1 MILCLRVGSQ
11 CNMPDND
18 LCETPQPT
26 QQSVLNRPGKDKFIL
41 VLNLPQVLRKQS
53 LADDL
58 INIDPLQISIFGTI
72 VPDVAVPS
80 NEVRFG
86 GQSYNVSS
94 YTRPNYQ
101 PLTVNFVVE
110 ALEDTAFGSTARTN
124 TGGLQNNSASIT
136 LYASYASSESY
147 ATLSALVGTKCF
159 IRVKPTSAAL
169 SATNPGFELSST
181 FLSALPVINSSLGE
195 LAVYEIE
202 LMGGTYTADIT
213 P

>member
-1 MILCLRVGSQ
+1 MATSTYLA
-11 CNMPDND
+11 N
-18 LCETPQPT
+18 
-26 QQSVLNRPGKDKFIL
+26 SVVEIGTSSVSVTDITD
-41 VLNLPQVLRKQS
+41 QV
-53 LADDL
+53 
-58 INIDPLQISIFGTI
+58 T
-72 VPDVAVPS
+72 AV
-80 NEVRFG
+80 
-86 GQSYNVSS
+86 
-94 YTRPNYQ
+94 
-101 PLTVNFVVE
+101 TVNFVVE

-169 SATNPGFELSST
+169 SATNPGFELTNT
-181 FLSALPVINSSLGE
+181 FLSALPVVNSNLGE